1 MKHQNGL
8 VLVFALLVLL
18 SITILGVTAINSS
31 ILQSKMA
38 SSIERK
44 SFAFDA
50 AEAAIGG
57 VVFESEDDSIL
68 QDPNMVDPLTE
79 ARQLNQFDS
88 ISEVLSCFDDTRV
101 TRRATADGMTVNTVH
116 TSEALFSNNP
126 PVRSWSR
133 TVFVRE
139 QACRGSSNVVGGTN
153 INCHIFLVRGCG
165 QLEGSN
171 YAVAN
176 TLAASVLAPV
186 TSE

>member
-1 MKHQNGL
+1 MKHQHGL

-18 SITILGVTAINSS
+18 SITILGVTAIKSS

-38 SSIERK
+38 SSIEKK

-57 VVFESEDDSIL
+57 VVFESEDDAIMRS
-68 QDPNMVDPLTE
+68 PNAVDPLTE
-79 ARQLNQFDS
+79 ARGVNQFDS
-88 ISEVLSCFDDTRV
+88 TSEVLSCFDDKRV
-101 TRRATADGMTVNTVH
+101 TRRATADGMTTNTMH
-116 TSEALFSNNP
+116 TTEALFSDNP

-139 QACRGSSNVVGGTN
+139 QACRGSSNVVGGIN

-165 QLEGSN
+165 QIEGSN

-176 TLAASVLAPV
+176 TLAASVIAPV